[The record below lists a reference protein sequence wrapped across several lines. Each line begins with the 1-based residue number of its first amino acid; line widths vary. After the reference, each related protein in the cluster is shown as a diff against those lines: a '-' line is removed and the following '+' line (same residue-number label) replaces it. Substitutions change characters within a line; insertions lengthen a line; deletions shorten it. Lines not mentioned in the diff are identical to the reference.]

1 MNEPTETTT
10 SAATPTE
17 MNASE
22 GAAPDAETLTSA
34 QLATQPQEEA
44 DAKAADQQRIQD
56 QQQQDSQQHPSQEV
70 PKKTLA
76 MVLEAGSFGA
86 PPAATYPPPEP
97 IDLDAT
103 VVTTP
108 SLLENPILADAHEQ
122 LTSPSSSPFVNHGLI
137 QWEAARKAWLGN
149 RTTAED
155 DENPT
160 TAAAVRAA
168 KPLDVDE
175 IIDIIFLSSSS
186 SHKGGPVRFPQNVAL
201 PQMVDILQGETEFI
215 DDRDMYDLLWMMRQL
230 FTDCYCTTSLV
241 LFLFVLQICGKQ
253 KVWMHRSSTY
263 VLSLD
268 RDGYKKLLCEILFE
282 FLLVIMS
289 VTQHY
294 HVLACTVRIDSSS
307 PLQ

>member
-1 MNEPTETTT
+1 
-10 SAATPTE
+10 

-22 GAAPDAETLTSA
+22 GADPDAETLTSA

-44 DAKAADQQRIQD
+44 ADQQHSQD
-56 QQQQDSQQHPSQEV
+56 QQQQDSQQQPQQPSQEV

-86 PPAATYPPPEP
+86 PPAATDPPPEP

-103 VVTTP
+103 VFTTP
-108 SLLENPILADAHEQ
+108 SLLDNPILADAHEQ

-137 QWEAARKAWLGN
+137 QWEAARKTWLGN

-215 DDRDMYDLLWMMRQL
+215 DDRDRWIIDACRMI
-230 FTDCYCTTSLV
+230 S
-241 LFLFVLQICGKQ
+241 CG
-253 KVWMHRSSTY
+253 
-263 VLSLD
+263 
-268 RDGYKKLLCEILFE
+268 
-282 FLLVIMS
+282 
-289 VTQHY
+289 
-294 HVLACTVRIDSSS
+294 
-307 PLQ
+307 